1 MKPHKISYIFR
12 FPDKRKE
19 RFDVLLDPETGL
31 LIQEAREDLPEWT
44 DLEFEQCPNCPLSAD
59 EHRSCPLAAGLVTV
73 VEMCERLLS
82 YDKVDVHCVTTDR
95 VVSKSTTAQ
104 KGMSALMGLMMATT
118 GCPHLSFFRPMA
130 RFHPPMANEEETIFR
145 AVSSYLLAQ
154 YFLARDG
161 REPDLELE
169 GLSEVY
175 RNIETLNAAFAR
187 RIRSA
192 VKEDAALNAIV
203 LLDFFAKS
211 MPYALEDSLEE
222 IHRFYRPFIA
232 AQTATSPPSSNGQ
245 AAPPGVP
252 AGQSEPVHPTSS
264 T

>member
-1 MKPHKISYIFR
+1 MIDFHSPVF
-12 FPDKRKE
+12 FAPAVVGLFTDTQ
-19 RFDVLLDPETGL
+19 LTGSL
-31 LIQEAREDLPEWT
+31 ANGLALGDENLCLPEMT
-44 DLEFEQCPNCPLSAD
+44 DDLFCGITFSCHDDPFLITQFLTIELGTFQGV
-59 EHRSCPLAAGLVTV
+59 RS
-73 VEMCERLLS
+73 
-82 YDKVDVHCVTTDR
+82 
-95 VVSKSTTAQ
+95 
-104 KGMSALMGLMMATT
+104 
-118 GCPHLSFFRPMA
+118 
-130 RFHPPMANEEETIFR
+130 
-145 AVSSYLLAQ
+145 
-154 YFLARDG
+154 
-161 REPDLELE
+161 
-169 GLSEVY
+169 
-175 RNIETLNAAFAR
+175 
-187 RIRSA
+187 IRSA